1 MKKLLFLLVIILF
14 SFQMSYS
21 ETKIGD
27 SNVVFATV
35 DEGIHVLTSRDD
47 FVSRMT
53 PLDRAVRMRTVAEVS
68 EEEYLGFIA
77 ENILEWKDEEKE
89 RVISLLDDI
98 NIVFENLPSLLPQE
112 ILFIKTTGR
121 EEGRHAYTRGNTIVL
136 PASFIYHRRLAF
148 VISHELFHIISRY
161 NPGLREKIYSEI
173 GFFKCEELILPP
185 ELESRRI
192 TNPDAPINEHFIR
205 LSFEGEEH
213 HAMPIL
219 LYDAEE
225 YFESLFPFQR
235 FVENW
240 FLLVEFE
247 SDTKTPTPIC
257 VDSQPLIVKEKK
269 LSGLFEQI
277 GKNSEHPHVHPE
289 EILADN
295 FAYLVLQQS
304 VNSPGILEMM
314 EKVLLTEQ

>member
-121 EEGRHAYTRGNTIVL
+121 EEGRHAYT
-136 PASFIYHRRLAF
+136 
-148 VISHELFHIISRY
+148 
-161 NPGLREKIYSEI
+161 
-173 GFFKCEELILPP
+173 
-185 ELESRRI
+185 
-192 TNPDAPINEHFIR
+192 
-205 LSFEGEEH
+205 
-213 HAMPIL
+213 
-219 LYDAEE
+219 
-225 YFESLFPFQR
+225 
-235 FVENW
+235 
-240 FLLVEFE
+240 
-247 SDTKTPTPIC
+247 
-257 VDSQPLIVKEKK
+257 
-269 LSGLFEQI
+269 
-277 GKNSEHPHVHPE
+277 
-289 EILADN
+289 
-295 FAYLVLQQS
+295 
-304 VNSPGILEMM
+304 
-314 EKVLLTEQ
+314 